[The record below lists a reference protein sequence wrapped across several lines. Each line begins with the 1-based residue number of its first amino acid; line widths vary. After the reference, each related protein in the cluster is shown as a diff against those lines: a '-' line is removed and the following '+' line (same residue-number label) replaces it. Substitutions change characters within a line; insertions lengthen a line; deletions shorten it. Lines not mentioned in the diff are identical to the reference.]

1 MILYSWITKNMQKLL
16 TTQKNNLLYGYYQ
29 VGSTIYTHK
38 LSALLDAS
46 KNNKHSPTWHFHDN
60 IYSQLNWQEE
70 SKFTLDEL
78 YQQRARQLRDT
89 YDYLV
94 LSFSGGSDS
103 WTVLQAFIDS
113 GTHLDEIF
121 VRWPISATV
130 GRYSVNRETGASNI
144 LSEWE
149 LTIRPM
155 LDEYQKIIPNTKITV
170 HDWSNELLTREIDD
184 SDWNI
189 AQDHLNPG
197 SFLKFQSIS
206 SLELQSIERGKRTA
220 IIFGTDKPE
229 LYYENGNV
237 YCHFKDKSAN
247 GHAYSKEDRVSE
259 LFYWSPDFPDIVH
272 AQAREIFNYIKFNK
286 QFIGLIDK
294 NIKTDKTRRDLWNSI
309 TKLIIYKKYSEL
321 NTFQATKGSS
331 NILDEVDAW
340 MMDIKDFRY
349 MQSWKFGIDNIL
361 KSVHSKF
368 LVKNNDQITGLALYT
383 SGKYC
388 LGPISVNI

>member
-1 MILYSWITKNMQKLL
+1 MQKLL
-16 TTQKNNLLYGYYQ
+16 TAQKNKLLYGYYQ

-38 LSALLDAS
+38 LSALIDAS
-46 KNNKHSPTWHFHDN
+46 KSNTHSPTWHFHDN
-60 IYSQLNWQEE
+60 IYSRLNWQEE

-78 YQQRARQLRDT
+78 YQQRARQLRDN

-121 VRWPISATV
+121 VRWPLLATHGKYLV
-130 GRYSVNRETGASNI
+130 SRETSASNM
-144 LSEWE
+144 LSEWQ

-170 HDWSNELLTREIDD
+170 HDWSSELLTRDLEDD
-184 SDWNI
+184 DWGI

-197 SFLKFQSIS
+197 SFLKFQAIGAS
-206 SLELQSIERGKRTA
+206 ELKSIEQGKRTA

-229 LYYENGNV
+229 LYYEDGNI

-247 GHAYSKEDRVSE
+247 GHAYSRIDRVSE
-259 LFYWSPDFPDIVH
+259 LFYWSPDFPDLVH
-272 AQAREIFNYIKFNK
+272 AQAREIYNYIKINK
-286 QFIGLIDK
+286 HLVDLIDK
-294 NIKTDKTRRDLWNSI
+294 NSKVDIQVRRDLWNSL
-309 TKLIIYKKYSEL
+309 TKSIIYKKYSKL
-321 NTFQATKGSS
+321 NTFQVAKCYN

-361 KSVHSKF
+361 KSVNPKY
-368 LVKNNDQITGLALYT
+368 LVKYSGGVKGLALYT

-388 LGPISVNI
+388 LGPISNA

>member
-1 MILYSWITKNMQKLL
+1 MQKLPMN
-16 TTQKNNLLYGYYQ
+16 QKNNLLYGHYQ

-38 LSALLDAS
+38 LSALIDAS
-46 KNNKHSPTWHFHDN
+46 KSNTQSPTWHFHDN
-60 IYSQLNWQEE
+60 VYSQLNWQEDP
-70 SKFTLDEL
+70 KFTLDTL
-78 YQQRARQLRDT
+78 YQQRAKQLRDK

-121 VRWPISATV
+121 VRWPITATY
-130 GRYSVNRETGASNI
+130 GKYSVNTITSASNM

-170 HDWSNELLTREIDD
+170 HDWSDELLTRELDD
-184 SDWNI
+184 SDWSI

-206 SLELQSIERGKRTA
+206 ISELQAIERGKRTA

-247 GHAYSKEDRVSE
+247 GHAYSKDTRVSE
-259 LFYWSPDFPDIVH
+259 LFYWTPDLPNLVH
-272 AQAREIFNYIKFNK
+272 AQAREIYNYININK
-286 QFIGLIDK
+286 QCVDLIDK
-294 NIKTDKTRRDLWNSI
+294 TSKIDFRVRRDLWNSL
-309 TKLIIYKKYSEL
+309 TKSIIYKKYSAL
-321 NTFQATKGSS
+321 NTFQVAKCYN

-340 MMDIKDFRY
+340 MVDIKDFRY
-349 MQSWKFGIDNIL
+349 IQSWKSGIDIVL
-361 KSVHSKF
+361 KSVNPKF
-368 LVKNNDQITGLALYT
+368 LTRIDNQITGLVLYT

-388 LGPISVNI
+388 LGPISVSA